1 MHKGILC
8 ESKGEHNTIWKRLEK
23 LHERDNAWVKLHR
36 ITENISVILSLNK
49 KSQGKK
55 EQLQKMATRKL
66 LAYSNDYQKD
76 GIRRV
81 ESKKN
86 C

>member
-36 ITENISVILSLNK
+36 ITENNSVILSLNK
-49 KSQGKK
+49 KCYAKQ
-55 EQLQKMATRKL
+55 EQLQNMAILSLFKRLPKRWN
-66 LAYSNDYQKD
+66 S
-76 GIRRV
+76 
-81 ESKKN
+81 ES
-86 C
+86 